1 MSASVVAVP
10 PVPWPCAGARS
21 SSRTGRSS
29 AGSRRPA
36 TRPTAAAGTQ
46 RLHQLH
52 PLGETPLPRWSPW
65 LQRRA
70 GARPPSGRGS
80 PGSGRGD
87 RGTAGA
93 GLGAAGLQVARSQG
107 IAGQCAV
114 TSAGQIA
121 LTAAEMNQFQRQLRV
136 SMERKSAGVIE
147 IGQTRRWCADTMVHQ
162 SSSCTM
168 VSPHHGAPDR
178 AITSSTIY
186 TNTNTREKVEV

>member
-1 MSASVVAVP
+1 MSASVVAGP
-10 PVPWPCAGARS
+10 PVPWPSTGARS

-65 LQRRA
+65 RRRA

-80 PGSGRGD
+80 PGSPGSGRAD

-93 GLGAAGLQVARSQG
+93 GLGAAGLEVASSLG

-121 LTAAEMNQFQRQLRV
+121 LTAAEMNQFQRQLRD
-136 SMERKSAGVIE
+136 SSA
-147 IGQTRRWCADTMVHQ
+147 
-162 SSSCTM
+162 
-168 VSPHHGAPDR
+168 
-178 AITSSTIY
+178 
-186 TNTNTREKVEV
+186 N